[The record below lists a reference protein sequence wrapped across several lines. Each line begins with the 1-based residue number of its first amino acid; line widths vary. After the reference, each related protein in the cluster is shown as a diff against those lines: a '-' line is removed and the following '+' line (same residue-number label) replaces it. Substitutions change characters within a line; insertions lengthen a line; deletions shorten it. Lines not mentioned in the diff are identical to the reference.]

1 MSFNGTSHNGG
12 SKTRRTTAN
21 GMPGTHRPQA
31 GRICRLLPAS
41 PGHRMSNKKRAS
53 NAFPPQSDPSLECLE
68 KAHFFSSAKTSGL
81 LRGVFF
87 HPLVES
93 THIFKTKQ
101 KSKTKQNKKNSHFW
115 KNLPCRAN
123 TYISTIQNP

>member
-1 MSFNGTSHNGG
+1 
-12 SKTRRTTAN
+12 
-21 GMPGTHRPQA
+21 
-31 GRICRLLPAS
+31 
-41 PGHRMSNKKRAS
+41 MSNKKRAS

-68 KAHFFSSAKTSGL
+68 KAHFFSSAKTGGL

-101 KSKTKQNKKNSHFW
+101 KKQNKKKTKKTKKPSHFW
-115 KNLPCRAN
+115 KNLPCRAD
-123 TYISTIQNP
+123 TYVSTIQNP